1 MLHVMIEPGT
11 LNILPVC
18 TEGTRLI
25 ELINK
30 PVLNISPNPVR
41 DELTITTN
49 QEIDK
54 IEIYSAI
61 GLKVGVHCNEPSQ
74 EGKIDVSELS
84 PGLYLIQFRFSIGSM
99 MNYRFMKE

>member
-1 MLHVMIEPGT
+1 M
-11 LNILPVC
+11 
-18 TEGTRLI
+18 I

-54 IEIYSAI
+54 IEIFSAI
-61 GLKVGVHCNEPSQ
+61 GMKVGVHCNEPVQNRIIDISPLPPGVDYVRVGDLV
-74 EGKIDVSELS
+74 GKIIKL
-84 PGLYLIQFRFSIGSM
+84 
-99 MNYRFMKE
+99 